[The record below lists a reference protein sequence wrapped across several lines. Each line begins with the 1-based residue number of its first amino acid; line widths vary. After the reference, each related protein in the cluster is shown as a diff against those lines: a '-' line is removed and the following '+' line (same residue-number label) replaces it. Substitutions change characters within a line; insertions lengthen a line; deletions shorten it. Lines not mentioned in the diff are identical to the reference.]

1 MNVVQPIRDK
11 VLLQDMKDFLK
22 QNNERN
28 YIMFLHGI
36 HTGLRISDILRLRVR
51 DVLGWDIVLKEKK
64 TDKHKE
70 VKMSNELKR
79 AIQSYVKDK
88 PMSEYLIKSRNGKN
102 TPITREMAY
111 VILSQLAEEFRLE
124 RFGTHSLR
132 KTYGYN
138 HYKKFKDVVALQQ
151 ILNHTDQRETL
162 IYIGIKPDE
171 LNKMQGKIDW

>member
-22 QNNERN
+22 KNNERN
-28 YIMFLHGI
+28 YIMFLLGI

-51 DVLGWDIVLKEKK
+51 DVLGWDIELKEKK

-88 PMSEYLIKSRNGKN
+88 PSYEYLIKSRNVKN
-102 TPITREMAY
+102 EPITRGMAY

-124 RFGTHSLR
+124 RIGAHSLR

-138 HYKKFKDVVALQQ
+138 YYKKFKDVVTLQQ
-151 ILNHTDQRETL
+151 ILNHTDQREAL
-162 IYIGIKPDE
+162 IYIGIK
-171 LNKMQGKIDW
+171 QR